1 MSLEQVLF
9 VSAGLGFI
17 FIMTCFG
24 ASMVFFFRN
33 GIPEKVSQAF
43 LGFAAGV
50 MIAAA
55 IWGLLIPAIEE
66 AAERGAL
73 AWLPISASFVLGILF
88 LLGLDRVIPHIHPT
102 SGTREGMKSG
112 AKKSTLLLAAVT
124 LHNIPEGMAIGLSFA
139 LASQNLDDPTV
150 YASAI
155 ALAVG
160 IGIHNFPEGA
170 AITLPLRQDGLS
182 SGKSFGLG
190 CMSGAVEPFFGFI
203 VMFFAAQLLPAMP
216 WLLAFAAGA
225 MLYVVVEE
233 LIPEANLGEHSHT
246 GTLSVMAGFLL
257 MLILEMV
264 L

>member
-1 MSLEQVLF
+1 
-9 VSAGLGFI
+9 
-17 FIMTCFG
+17 
-24 ASMVFFFRN
+24 MVFFFRK

-55 IWGLLIPAIEE
+55 VWGLLIPAIEE
-66 AAERGAL
+66 TADESAF
-73 AWLPISASFVLGILF
+73 AWLPVSVSFVMGILF
-88 LLGLDRVIPHIHPT
+88 LMLLDRVIPHIHPT
-102 SGTREGMKSG
+102 SGTREGAESG

-139 LASQNLDDPTV
+139 LASQNMDNPAV
-150 YASAI
+150 VSSAI

-160 IGIHNFPEGA
+160 IGLHNFPEGA

-182 SGKSFGLG
+182 SKKSFGLG
-190 CMSGAVEPFFGFI
+190 CLSGAVEPLFGFV
-203 VMFFAAQLLPAMP
+203 VMFFAAQLLPVMP

-233 LIPEANLGEHSHT
+233 LIPEANLGEHTHI